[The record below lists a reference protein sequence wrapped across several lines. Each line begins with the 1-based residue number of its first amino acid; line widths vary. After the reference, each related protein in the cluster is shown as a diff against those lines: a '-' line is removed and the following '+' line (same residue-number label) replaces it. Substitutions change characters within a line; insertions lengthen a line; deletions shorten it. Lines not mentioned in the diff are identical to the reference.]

1 MLAEHEE
8 RFNRIASE
16 FLERPAGDYAELLR
30 RGQVSSPDGVNPE
43 QWREDIRRQARQ
55 DNIRVITTRDG
66 DNAFAMLNRKIPDDQ
81 AMQAMRQ
88 ALDQTTLL
96 SGLARQSAELG
107 HEMSSWLGHHDES
120 IAFCE
125 QCGARI
131 YVRRGTPNVQD
142 GEALNNPCPSPPD

>member
-30 RGQVSSPDGVNPE
+30 RGEVSAPDGVDPD

-55 DNIRVITTRDG
+55 DKIRVITTRDG
-66 DNAFAMLNRKIPDDQ
+66 DRAFAMLNRKIPDDQ
-81 AMQAMRQ
+81 AMHAMRQ

-96 SGLARQSAELG
+96 GGLAERSAELG
-107 HEMSSWLGHHDES
+107 HEMSRWLGHHDES
-120 IAFCE
+120 IAFC
-125 QCGARI
+125 QHCGARI
-131 YVRRGTPNVQD
+131 YIRRSTPTVRD